1 MEDHNRPVTGYPA
14 SNPNGYPPNPPP
26 SGTAYPY
33 AAAAPPPNPYYGYPN
48 NPYHHPRRSTFSRR
62 FLAFTIGL
70 IVVLGAVT
78 LIIWLVLR
86 PQVPQFRVDS
96 VTLSNLTVS
105 DNSLVSFT
113 SQVRLTARNPN
124 RRLTLAY
131 DRLDAAVY
139 YRSWS
144 LADTVLPPFSL
155 GTKSETQLTANFS
168 SVGNFVERVAA
179 DGMNRE
185 RGSRGS
191 IGLNLRVLS
200 RVRFRTNAWRT
211 RVRLL
216 QVFCGDLEV
225 GVPSNGRQG
234 TLTGGPRRCRVV
246 V

>member
-14 SNPNGYPPNPPP
+14 SNPPNPPP

-33 AAAAPPPNPYYGYPN
+33 AAAPPPNPYYGYPN
-48 NPYHHPRRSTFSRR
+48 NPYHQPRRSIFLRR
-62 FLAFTIGL
+62 VLAFAIGL
-70 IVVLGAVT
+70 IVVLAAIT
-78 LIIWLVLR
+78 LIVWLVLR

-96 VTLSNLTVS
+96 FTLSNLTVS

-155 GTKSETQLTANFS
+155 GTKSETQLTGNFS

-191 IGLNLRVLS
+191 VGLNLRVLS
-200 RVRFRTNAWRT
+200 RVRFRTNSWRT

-216 QVFCGDLEV
+216 RVFCGDLEV
-225 GVPSNGRQG
+225 GAPSNGRQG